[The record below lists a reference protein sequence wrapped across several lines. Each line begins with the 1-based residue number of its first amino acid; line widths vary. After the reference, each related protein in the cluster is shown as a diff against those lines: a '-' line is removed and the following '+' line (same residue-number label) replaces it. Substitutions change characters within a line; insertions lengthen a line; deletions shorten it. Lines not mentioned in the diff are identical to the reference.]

1 MDKPFRAPATLL
13 SFNFPTARGIQGK
26 ASALLCLVRHFVTAA
41 KLQGSRLD
49 SFKEALIYSPQE
61 TRSHMKN
68 ITIRQLK
75 TFESVARNLSFSRA
89 AEDLH
94 LTQPA
99 VSMQIKQMEDQAGL
113 PLFSHVG
120 KRIALTEAG
129 KLMLRHSMVILAD
142 LKAAE
147 QSFATLRTGTAQ
159 RLRVGLITSGSYFFP
174 HLISAFMQGKTGLD
188 LDMTVRSRDQLI
200 TLLRSDQIDLA
211 VMVQAPN
218 DPAIV
223 AEAFAPHP
231 FVLVSSPT
239 HPLAYEHDIPYSR
252 IAHECLIVRESGTDT
267 RSAANETF
275 SNHDSMPRFM
285 EIGCAEAIKQSVMA
299 GMGISFLSAQTVQSE
314 VRAGLLK
321 VLDVQGF
328 PLRRHWCVVHRADRH
343 LPPAALDFRQF
354 LLAEGGARLEHF
366 TGIDKVHTGMGL
378 QRSEHAALET
388 RTITANSASL
398 EAALRT
404 RALLRDD
411 GLPDEHHVQGQNH
424 GGGDDGRTDQLPAR
438 GKSTHH

>member
-1 MDKPFRAPATLL
+1 MR
-13 SFNFPTARGIQGK
+13 N
-26 ASALLCLVRHFVTAA
+26 V
-41 KLQGSRLD
+41 
-49 SFKEALIYSPQE
+49 
-61 TRSHMKN
+61 
-68 ITIRQLK
+68 TIRQLK
-75 TFESVARNLSFSRA
+75 IFESVARNLSFSRA

-99 VSMQIKQMEDQAGL
+99 VSMQIKQMEDHAGL
-113 PLFSHVG
+113 PLFTQAG

-147 QSFATLRTGTAQ
+147 LSINNLKAGGAQ
-159 RLRVGLITSGSYFFP
+159 RLRVGLVTSGSYFFP
-174 HLISAFMQGKTGLD
+174 HLIGAFLHDQTGIE

-200 TLLRSDQIDLA
+200 ALLRSDQIDLA
-211 VMVQAPN
+211 VMVHAPD

-223 AEAFAPHP
+223 AEAFAPNP
-231 FVLVSSPT
+231 FVLVAAPT
-239 HPLAYEHDIPYSR
+239 HPLAFERNIPYLR

-267 RSAANETF
+267 RSAANSTF
-275 SNHDSMPRFM
+275 GNHESTPRFM

-299 GMGISFLSAQTVQSE
+299 GMGISFLSAQSVQFE

-328 PLRRHWCVVHRADRH
+328 PLKRHWCVVHRADRH
-343 LPPAALDFRQF
+343 LPPAALEFRQF

-366 TGIDKVHTGMGL
+366 TGIDKVHTGMDL
-378 QRSEHAALET
+378 QAPDDAARET
-388 RTITANSASL
+388 HTLVPPGARH
-398 EAALRT
+398 EVALRT

-424 GGGDDGRTDQLPAR
+424 ACGDDGSADQLVAR
-438 GKSTHH
+438 RKTAHH

>member
-1 MDKPFRAPATLL
+1 
-13 SFNFPTARGIQGK
+13 
-26 ASALLCLVRHFVTAA
+26 
-41 KLQGSRLD
+41 
-49 SFKEALIYSPQE
+49 
-61 TRSHMKN
+61 MKN

-75 TFESVARNLSFSRA
+75 AFESVARHLSFSRA

-99 VSMQIKQMEDQAGL
+99 VSMQVKQVEDQAGL
-113 PLFSHVG
+113 PLFSHIG
-120 KRIALTEAG
+120 RRILLTEAG
-129 KLMLRHSMVILAD
+129 KLLLRHSMVILAD

-147 QSFATLRTGTAQ
+147 QSIASLQSGGAQ

-174 HLISAFMQGKTGLD
+174 HLISAFMQD
-188 LDMTVRSRDQLI
+188 RSHINLDMTVRSRDQLI
-200 TLLRSDQIDLA
+200 GLLRSDQIDLA
-211 VMVQAPN
+211 VMVHAPD

-223 AEAFAPHP
+223 AEAFAPNS
-231 FVLVSSPT
+231 FVLVAAPT
-239 HPLAYEHDIPYSR
+239 HPLADERDIPYAR
-252 IAHECLIVRESGTDT
+252 IALECLIVRESGTDT
-267 RSAANETF
+267 RSAANDTF
-275 SNHDSMPRFM
+275 RSLASTPRFM

-299 GMGISFLSAQTVQSE
+299 GMGISFLSAQAVQSE

-328 PLRRHWCVVHRADRH
+328 PLKRHWCAVHRADRH

-366 TGIDKVHTGMGL
+366 TGIDKVHTGMDIP
-378 QRSEHAALET
+378 RPDDAARET
-388 RTITANSASL
+388 RTIATTSARH
-398 EAALRT
+398 EVALRT

-424 GGGDDGRTDQLPAR
+424 AGGDDSSADQLATR
-438 GKSTHH
+438 RKSAHH

>member
-1 MDKPFRAPATLL
+1 MR
-13 SFNFPTARGIQGK
+13 
-26 ASALLCLVRHFVTAA
+26 
-41 KLQGSRLD
+41 
-49 SFKEALIYSPQE
+49 
-61 TRSHMKN
+61 N

-75 TFESVARNLSFSRA
+75 IFESVARNLSFSRA

-99 VSMQIKQMEDQAGL
+99 VSMQIKQMEDHAGL
-113 PLFSHVG
+113 PLFTQSG

-147 QSFATLRTGTAQ
+147 LSINNLKTGGAQ
-159 RLRVGLITSGSYFFP
+159 RLRVGLVTSGSYFFP
-174 HLISAFMQGKTGLD
+174 HLIGAFLHGQDGIE

-200 TLLRSDQIDLA
+200 ALLRSDQIDLA
-211 VMVQAPN
+211 VMVHAPD

-223 AEAFAPHP
+223 AEAFAPNP
-231 FVLVSSPT
+231 FVLVAAPT
-239 HPLAYEHDIPYSR
+239 HPLAHERSIPYLR

-267 RSAANETF
+267 RSAANSTF
-275 SNHDSMPRFM
+275 CNHESTPRFM

-299 GMGISFLSAQTVQSE
+299 GMGISFLSAQAVQSE

-328 PLRRHWCVVHRADRH
+328 PLKRHWCVVHRADRH

-366 TGIDKVHTGMGL
+366 TGIDSVHTGMDL
-378 QRSEHAALET
+378 QPPDDAVRET
-388 RTITANSASL
+388 RTIATASARH
-398 EAALRT
+398 EIALRT

-424 GGGDDGRTDQLPAR
+424 PSGDDGSTDQLAAR
-438 GKSTHH
+438 RKAAHH